1 MVHEFRYQAP
11 STLETLLDVLHEK
24 GREAKI
30 LAGGTDLL
38 PNIRTGML
46 RPELLV
52 DLKRIPGMDGILTS
66 GKTGLSIG
74 PAVTINALMEN
85 RSVRRDYPLLEAC
98 ARTLA
103 SHQIR
108 NRATVAG
115 NVVNAS
121 PCSDMAP
128 ALLCL
133 DARAV
138 VASIRGTRE
147 IPFSEFFT
155 GVKRTSLA
163 EDEILMAIVIPPEFR
178 NARGG
183 YLKLK
188 RIKGH
193 DLGLV
198 GVAML
203 KKDGVLRFAVSS
215 AAPVPVFAGKFRA
228 SARTEDIVSGILDKV
243 SPIDDIR
250 CTKEYRLFMIG
261 EFARRLI
268 SEAKP

>member
-11 STLETLLDVLHEK
+11 STLETLLDVLHER
-24 GREAKI
+24 GHEAKI
-30 LAGGTDLL
+30 IAGGADML
-38 PNIRTGML
+38 PNIRSGIL
-46 RPELLV
+46 KPKLLI
-52 DLKRIPGMDGILTS
+52 DPKRIPGMDGISTN
-66 GKTGLSIG
+66 GRQGLSIG

-85 RSVRRDYPLLEAC
+85 RFVQRNYRLLAAC

-133 DARAV
+133 GARAL
-138 VASIRGTRE
+138 VASVRGTRE
-147 IPFSEFFT
+147 IPFGEFFT

-163 EDEILMAIVIPPEFR
+163 EDEFLLGVTVPPNFR
-178 NARGG
+178 NAQGG

-188 RIKGH
+188 RINGH

-198 GVAML
+198 GVAMM
-203 KKDGVLRFAVSS
+203 KKDGILRFAVSS
-215 AAPVPVFAGKFRA
+215 AAPVPVFAGEYEA
-228 SARTEDIVSGILDKV
+228 SAKTDEIVSGILDTV

-268 SEAKP
+268 SEAKR